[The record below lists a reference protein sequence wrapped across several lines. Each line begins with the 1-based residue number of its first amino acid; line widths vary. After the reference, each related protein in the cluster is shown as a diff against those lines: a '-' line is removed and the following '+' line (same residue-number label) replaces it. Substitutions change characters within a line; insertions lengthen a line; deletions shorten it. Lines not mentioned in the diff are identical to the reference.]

1 LNNNIT
7 IKKIKF
13 LKSIIMKKL
22 ILSAAIFLG
31 SLSTFAQA
39 TTTAKTEV
47 SAQTTQVTKSVEEK
61 YTEIKAEEVP
71 AAVTSALKKA
81 FPTAK
86 LEKAYVNEKKE
97 YKLEVTVGEKAGALY
112 ADAAGKWIT
121 KQS

>member
-1 LNNNIT
+1 
-7 IKKIKF
+7 
-13 LKSIIMKKL
+13 MKKL

-39 TTTAKTEV
+39 STATKTEETTTPA
-47 SAQTTQVTKSVEEK
+47 TQAAEEK

-71 AAVTSALKKA
+71 DAIKAALKKA
-81 FPTAK
+81 FPTAI
-86 LEKAYVNEKKE
+86 LDKAYVNEKKE
-97 YKLEVTVGEKAGALY
+97 YKLEVKVGDKLGALY

>member
-1 LNNNIT
+1 
-7 IKKIKF
+7 
-13 LKSIIMKKL
+13 MKKL

-39 TTTAKTEV
+39 SATTKTE
-47 SAQTTQVTKSVEEK
+47 ATTQTAQATQTVEEK

-71 AAVTSALKKA
+71 DAVKGALKKA

-86 LEKAYVNEKKE
+86 LEKVYVNEKKE

>member
-1 LNNNIT
+1 
-7 IKKIKF
+7 
-13 LKSIIMKKL
+13 MKKL

-39 TTTAKTEV
+39 STATKTEETTPTTQTTAP
-47 SAQTTQVTKSVEEK
+47 VEEK

-71 AAVTSALKKA
+71 DAVKSALKKA
-81 FPTAK
+81 FPTAV
-86 LEKAYVNEKKE
+86 LNKAFVNEKKE
-97 YKLEVTVGEKAGALY
+97 YKLQVTVGEKVDALY

>member
-1 LNNNIT
+1 
-7 IKKIKF
+7 
-13 LKSIIMKKL
+13 MKKL

-39 TTTAKTEV
+39 STATKTE
-47 SAQTTQVTKSVEEK
+47 ATTQTAQATQSVEEK

-71 AAVTSALKKA
+71 AAVSSALKKA

-86 LEKAYVNEKKE
+86 LDKAYVNEKKE

-112 ADAAGKWIT
+112 ANAAGKWIT